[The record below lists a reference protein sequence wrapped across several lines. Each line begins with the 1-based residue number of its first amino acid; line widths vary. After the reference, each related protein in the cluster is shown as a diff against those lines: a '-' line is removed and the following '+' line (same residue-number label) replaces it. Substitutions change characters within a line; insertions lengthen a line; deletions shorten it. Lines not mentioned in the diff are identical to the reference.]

1 MKIAMTRFTAKVLLP
16 IAIVFGLMACATTHD
31 LVTISGDIMYRERI
45 ALPDDAVLTVQIK
58 DVSLQ
63 DTKAIVIAERVLD
76 NVVTPQAFE
85 FQIAAD
91 QFQQGHSYAVGA
103 RIEVNG
109 KLWFINTQTYRV
121 DVNETQ
127 QLNIIVNKV
136 GG

>member
-1 MKIAMTRFTAKVLLP
+1 MNIIKAFISKACISLMLLGGL
-16 IAIVFGLMACATTHD
+16 FGCSSVDH
-31 LVTISGDIMYRERI
+31 LVSISGDVSYRERM
-45 ALPDDAVLTVQIK
+45 ALPDNAILTVQVK

-63 DTKAIVIAERVLD
+63 DTKAIVIAEKVYQQV
-76 NVVTPQAFE
+76 NAPQAFE

-91 QFQQGHSYAVGA
+91 QFIVGHSYSIGA

-109 KLWFINTQTYRV
+109 KLWFINTQAYSI

-127 QLNIIVNKV
+127 PINVIVNKV